1 MPTLYDADG
10 NPIDKTRLVEEVAA
24 PTVTG
29 VRQILSGHPA
39 QNLSPRR
46 LAALLLAAE
55 QGDAVA
61 YLELAEEMEEKDL
74 HYRSVLSTR
83 KLQVSGL
90 PVTVEAASDAA
101 EDVKAADLVRDFLS
115 TGVLANAMQDIL
127 DAVGKGFSAC
137 EILWDTEGKAWYP
150 TSILWR
156 DPRWFEF
163 DRLDGVTLRLKGEN
177 GLPEARTREVHHP
190 RPQEQERASH
200 PGRTRPACGVVL
212 SLQEF
217 WHQVVG
223 AVRAGLRLPAA
234 ARAV

>member
-46 LAALLLAAE
+46 LAALLPPSRATPWPILS
-55 QGDAVA
+55 
-61 YLELAEEMEEKDL
+61 LPRRWKRKDL

-101 EDVKAADLVRDFLS
+101 EDVKAADFVRDFLS

-127 DAVGKGFSAC
+127 DAVGKVFPPVKSCG
-137 EILWDTEGKAWYP
+137 IRKGRRGIP
-150 TSILWR
+150 
-156 DPRWFEF
+156 PRSS
-163 DRLDGVTLRLKGEN
+163 GAI
-177 GLPEARTREVHHP
+177 P
-190 RPQEQERASH
+190 
-200 PGRTRPACGVVL
+200 VV
-212 SLQEF
+212 
-217 WHQVVG
+217 
-223 AVRAGLRLPAA
+223 
-234 ARAV
+234 

>member
-83 KLQVSGL
+83 KLQVSG
-90 PVTVEAASDAA
+90 PW
-101 EDVKAADLVRDFLS
+101 
-115 TGVLANAMQDIL
+115 G
-127 DAVGKGFSAC
+127 
-137 EILWDTEGKAWYP
+137 P
-150 TSILWR
+150 
-156 DPRWFEF
+156 PR
-163 DRLDGVTLRLKGEN
+163 
-177 GLPEARTREVHHP
+177 
-190 RPQEQERASH
+190 
-200 PGRTRPACGVVL
+200 
-212 SLQEF
+212 
-217 WHQVVG
+217 
-223 AVRAGLRLPAA
+223 
-234 ARAV
+234 